1 MQNEFGK
8 FAELSFGFD
17 NFYQCNY
24 EIWGTKG
31 KIIATRAFTAS
42 PGFEPIIIVD
52 KQDNIESIKLPEDD
66 HFSNTLT
73 HIVKCIELKDFETEY
88 LQNLQ
93 QADNIRQV
101 VNIAFKYSY

>member
-1 MQNEFGK
+1 MQNKFGE

-24 EIWGTKG
+24 EIWGSKG
-31 KIIATRAFTAS
+31 KIIATRAFTAA
-42 PGFEPIIIVD
+42 PGFEPIIIVE

-66 HFSNTLT
+66 HFSNLLT
-73 HIVKCIELKDFETEY
+73 HIIKCIKLQDFETEN

-93 QADNIRQV
+93 QANNIRQV
-101 VNIAFKYSY
+101 VNLAFKYSY